1 MYNTIKKGGTG
12 MRLLLIEDDRALCG
26 ALAPALAGAG
36 YTVTAC
42 HTGAAGL
49 DKLLTEAW
57 DVCILDRLLP
67 ASDGLTVLR
76 EARAVGCRTPV
87 LMLTALGRVGD
98 RVDGLDAGA
107 DDYLTKPFDTREL
120 LARLRALTRRPGAAG
135 AAESALLCGDLT
147 LNTAELTLTGPK
159 ATVTLSPRECALL
172 EQLLRR
178 PGQLQARNA
187 LLARVWGPLAEVE
200 DGNLDCYIHFA
211 RRRLLQVGSAASILT
226 VRGAGY
232 RLESPC

>member
-1 MYNTIKKGGTG
+1 

-26 ALAPALAGAG
+26 ILAPVLSGEG
-36 YTVTAC
+36 YAVTAC
-42 HTGAAGL
+42 RTGADGL

-67 ASDGLTVLR
+67 GLDGLTVLR
-76 EARAVGCRTPV
+76 EARAAGCETPV
-87 LMLTALGRVGD
+87 LLLTALARVGD

-120 LARLRALTRRPGAAG
+120 LARLRALTRRPGSAPG
-135 AAESALLCGDLT
+135 AALVCGDLT
-147 LNTAELTLTGPK
+147 LDTAELTLTGPQ

-172 EQLLRR
+172 EQLLQR
-178 PGQLQARNA
+178 PGQLQARA
-187 LLARVWGPLAEVE
+187 GLLARVWGPLAEVE

-211 RRRLLQVGSAASILT
+211 RRRLVQVGSAVKITT

-232 RLESPC
+232 RLEAGC

>member
-1 MYNTIKKGGTG
+1 MVYNGRGKGGAA
-12 MRLLLIEDDRALCG
+12 MRLLLIEDDRALCEV
-26 ALAPALAGAG
+26 LAPVLAGAG
-36 YTVTAC
+36 FTAAVC
-42 HTGAAGL
+42 RTGTDGL
-49 DKLLTEAW
+49 DRLLGEAW
-57 DVCILDRLLP
+57 DVCVLDRLLP
-67 ASDGLTVLR
+67 GMDGLTVLR

-120 LARLRALTRRPGAAG
+120 LARLRALTRRPGTDGEAP
-135 AAESALLCGDLT
+135 LRCGDLT
-147 LNTAELTLTGPK
+147 LDTAELTLTGPK
-159 ATVTLSPRECALL
+159 AAVTLSPRECALL
-172 EQLLRR
+172 AQLLQK
-178 PGQLQARNA
+178 PGQLQARAA

-211 RRRLLQVGSAASILT
+211 RRRLVQVGSAAKITT

-232 RLESPC
+232 RLEGAC

>member
-1 MYNTIKKGGTG
+1 
-12 MRLLLIEDDRALCG
+12 MRLLLIEDDRALCSVLG
-26 ALAPALAGAG
+26 PVLTGAG
-36 YTVTAC
+36 YAVTVC

-49 DKLLTEAW
+49 DRLLGEGW

-67 ASDGLTVLR
+67 APDGLTVLR
-76 EARAVGCRTPV
+76 EARAAGCRTPV
-87 LMLTALGRVGD
+87 LLLTALGRVGD

-120 LARLRALTRRPGAAG
+120 LARLRALTRRPGAASG
-135 AAESALLCGDLT
+135 AALVCSDLT
-147 LNTAELTLTGPK
+147 LDAAELTLTGPSG
-159 ATVTLSPRECALL
+159 TVTLSPRECALL
-172 EQLLRR
+172 EQLLQK
-178 PGQLQARNA
+178 PGRLQTRAA

-211 RRRLLQVGSAASILT
+211 RRRLLQVGSAAKITT

-232 RLESPC
+232 RLEGAC